1 MITVRHAVSYWRKKR
16 FKPTVD
22 ATILLVRFLTWDG
35 MTAARL
41 NVNVSGPVVQLL
53 VSIIECCELVHRQ
66 KAVKPQSCSV
76 LAGDAVMTLAEYSFG
91 AFAILNTARLIG
103 YFPQIM
109 RVHRD
114 TDGAKAVSIGT
125 WTLFAAAN
133 IATVSYALVVANDVA
148 MAIVFALNT
157 IGCLA
162 IVGFTVWK
170 RFELGIWQAP
180 YWRQQ

>member
-1 MITVRHAVSYWRKKR
+1 M
-16 FKPTVD
+16 
-22 ATILLVRFLTWDG
+22 
-35 MTAARL
+35 
-41 NVNVSGPVVQLL
+41 
-53 VSIIECCELVHRQ
+53 
-66 KAVKPQSCSV
+66 
-76 LAGDAVMTLAEYSFG
+76 MTLAECSFG

-103 YFPQIM
+103 YLPQIM

-114 TDGAKAVSIGT
+114 TNGAKAVSIAT

-133 IATVSYALVVANDVA
+133 LATVGYALIVANDAA

-157 IGCLA
+157 IGCSA

-170 RFELGIWQAP
+170 RFELGIWQSP

>member
-1 MITVRHAVSYWRKKR
+1 M
-16 FKPTVD
+16 
-22 ATILLVRFLTWDG
+22 
-35 MTAARL
+35 
-41 NVNVSGPVVQLL
+41 
-53 VSIIECCELVHRQ
+53 SIIERCELVHRQ
-66 KAVKPQSCSV
+66 KAIKVQSCGAS
-76 LAGDAVMTLAEYSFG
+76 AGEAMMTLAEYSFG
-91 AFAILNTARLIG
+91 AFAILNTARLVG

-109 RVHRD
+109 RVRRD
-114 TDGAKAVSIGT
+114 TDGAKAVSVGT

-133 IATVSYALVVANDVA
+133 IATVSYALIVANDVA

-170 RFELGIWQAP
+170 RFELGIWQSP